1 MQVLKTY
8 YNDSQMTDSNSLVN
22 ALMEKPE
29 ELSPIITHLA
39 GREEKKFPLS
49 FLTEGVG
56 NTRSINRFEY
66 EYRVKTHEVNVRPVV
81 RAGGSAA
88 GADPANVT
96 VGGNGTP
103 FTVVFPDK
111 WFIFPYTLVSQT
123 GKLARI
129 MAEPVQVSEGFEYT
143 LQQVEPGA
151 AGLSA
156 DADGTGDLAV
166 GALWGMLYANVGL
179 DFSRGN
185 ASNWTAPG
193 MVRSKIGTIRK
204 SYQFS
209 GNAKDYVAEFELPL
223 KEGSSTKLWMDYEE
237 YRHML
242 KFKEECEMYYWYGQ
256 RTHDDAGR
264 TTMVDENGQ
273 PVISGPGLFEQ
284 IINKDTYSTLT
295 QQKIEDTIGDLFYG
309 MTDATDKQVTL
320 FTGVGGAREF
330 DKAMRNYYSSGT
342 GTGSA
347 GANRSYLTTS
357 ESKFITGSGR
367 NLGITG
373 YFTSYDHIDGH
384 TVNVVKVPLFD
395 HGPVAQASKKHP
407 ETGLPLESYRM
418 TFVDQSSYDG
428 ENNLQ
433 MINKKGREMLRW
445 CVAGSVVPKGFA
457 ETDTRASDVDGAS
470 VHMLKTAGILL
481 RRFDTSLDL
490 TCTAS

>member
-1 MQVLKTY
+1 MQVLKSY
-8 YNDSQMTDSNSLVN
+8 YNDQQMTDTNSLVN

-49 FLTEGVG
+49 FLSEGVG
-56 NTRSINRFEY
+56 NTRSIDRFEY

-81 RAGGSAA
+81 SAA
-88 GADPANVT
+88 PGGVVG
-96 VGGNGTP
+96 VGGAT
-103 FTVVFPDK
+103 FTLTFPDK
-111 WFIFPYTLVSQT
+111 WFIFPYTLVSQE
-123 GKLARI
+123 GNLARI
-129 MAEPVQVSEGFEYT
+129 MEEPKPVSGGYEYT
-143 LQQVEPGA
+143 LKIVSPDTASISIAEATP
-151 AGLSA
+151 
-156 DADGTGDLAV
+156 
-166 GALWGMLYANVGL
+166 GALWGMLFANVGI

-185 ASNWTAPG
+185 ASNWSAPG
-193 MVRSKIGTIRK
+193 LVRSKIGTVRK
-204 SYQFS
+204 SYHFS
-209 GNAKDYVAEFELPL
+209 GNAKDYVAEFTLPL

-242 KFKEECEMYYWYGQ
+242 KFKEECEMYYWYGSK
-256 RTHDDAGR
+256 TYDDKGANK
-264 TTMVDENGQ
+264 MLDENGQ

-295 QQKIEDTIGDLFYG
+295 QNKIEEVIGDLFYG

-330 DKAMRNYYSSGT
+330 DKALRNYYSADG
-342 GTGSA
+342 
-347 GANRSYLTTS
+347 NRYLQTT

-384 TVNVVKVPLFD
+384 RVNVVKVPLFD

-407 ETGLPLESYRM
+407 ESGLPLESYRM

-445 CVAGSVVPKGFA
+445 CVAGSVVPKGFT

>member
-8 YNDSQMTDSNSLVN
+8 YNDSQMTDTNSLVN

-56 NTRSINRFEY
+56 NTRSIDRYEY

-81 RAGGSAA
+81 RSVNAGTDTNV
-88 GADPANVT
+88 GA
-96 VGGNGTP
+96 NGTP
-103 FTVVFPDK
+103 FEVVFPDK
-111 WFIFPYTLVSQT
+111 WFIFPYTLVSQS
-123 GKLARI
+123 GELARI
-129 MAEPVQVSEGFEYT
+129 MKDPEPVGEGWKYT
-143 LQQVEPGA
+143 LQLVKPNAGGLSTA
-151 AGLSA
+151 AGE
-156 DADGTGDLAV
+156 DLAA
-166 GALWGMLYANVGL
+166 GALWGMLFANVGI

-193 MVRSKIGTIRK
+193 LVRSKIGTVRK

-209 GNAKDYVAEFELPL
+209 GNAKDYVAQFDLPL

-256 RTHDDAGR
+256 RTHDDNGR
-264 TTMVDENGQ
+264 TQMTDENGQ
-273 PVISGPGLFEQ
+273 PVVSGPGLFEQ
-284 IINKDTYSTLT
+284 IINKDTYSSLT
-295 QQKIEDTIGDLFYG
+295 QRKIEDVIGDLFYG

-330 DKAMRNYYSSGT
+330 DKALRAYYANGVSGT
-342 GTGSA
+342 GVTT
-347 GANRSYLTTS
+347 GANVNSYLRTT

-367 NLGITG
+367 SLGVTG

-407 ETGLPLESYRM
+407 ESGLPLESYRM
-418 TFVDQSSYDG
+418 VFVDQSNYDG

-445 CVAGSVVPKGFA
+445 AVAGSVVPKGFR
-457 ETDTRASDVDGAS
+457 ETDTRASDIDGAS

-490 TCTAS
+490 QCTAS

>member
-1 MQVLKTY
+1 MQVLKSY
-8 YNDSQMTDSNSLVN
+8 YNDQQMTDTNSLVN

-81 RAGGSAA
+81 STAPGAVVGAGGA
-88 GADPANVT
+88 T
-96 VGGNGTP
+96 
-103 FTVVFPDK
+103 FTLTFPDK
-111 WFIFPYTLVSQT
+111 WFIFPYTLVSQE
-123 GKLARI
+123 GNLARI
-129 MAEPVQVSEGFEYT
+129 MEEPKPVSGGYEYT
-143 LQQVEPGA
+143 LKIVSPDTASISIAEASP
-151 AGLSA
+151 
-156 DADGTGDLAV
+156 
-166 GALWGMLYANVGL
+166 GALWGMLYANVGI

-185 ASNWTAPG
+185 ASNWSAPG
-193 MVRSKIGTIRK
+193 LVRSKIGTVRK
-204 SYQFS
+204 SYHFS
-209 GNAKDYVAEFELPL
+209 GNAKDYVAEFTLPM
-223 KEGSSTKLWMDYEE
+223 KEGSTTKLWMDYEE

-242 KFKEECEMYYWYGQ
+242 KFKEECEMYYWYG
-256 RTHDDAGR
+256 TKTYDDKGANK
-264 TTMVDENGQ
+264 MLDENGQ

-295 QQKIEDTIGDLFYG
+295 QNKIEEVIGDLFYG

-320 FTGVGGAREF
+320 YTGVGGAREF
-330 DKAMRNYYSSGT
+330 DKALRNYYSGT
-342 GTGSA
+342 P
-347 GANRSYLTTS
+347 YLQTT

-373 YFTSYDHIDGH
+373 YFNSYEHIDGH
-384 TVNVVKVPLFD
+384 RVNVVKVPLFD
-395 HGPVAQASKKHP
+395 HGPVAQASRKHP
-407 ETGLPLESYRM
+407 ESGLPLESYRM

-445 CVAGSVVPKGFA
+445 CVAGSVVPKGFT
-457 ETDTRASDVDGAS
+457 ETDTRASDIDGAS

-490 TCTAS
+490 QCTAS

>member
-8 YNDSQMTDSNSLVN
+8 YNDSQMTDTNSLVN

-81 RAGGSAA
+81 SVRAAA
-88 GADPANVT
+88 SQTSIGA
-96 VGGNGTP
+96 NGTT
-103 FTVVFPDK
+103 FQVTFPDK
-111 WFIFPYTLVSQT
+111 WFIFPYTLVSQS
-123 GKLARI
+123 GELARI
-129 MAEPVQVSEGFEYT
+129 MKDPEPTADGYEYT
-143 LQQVEPGA
+143 LQLVRPGS
-151 AGLSA
+151 AGLSNNA
-156 DADGTGDLAV
+156 GEDLAA
-166 GALWGMLYANVGL
+166 GALWGMLYANVGI

-185 ASNWTAPG
+185 ASNWAAPG
-193 MVRSKIGTIRK
+193 LVRSKIGTIRK

-209 GNAKDYVAEFELPL
+209 GNAKDYVAEFNLPT

-264 TTMVDENGQ
+264 TQMTDENGQ
-273 PVISGPGLFEQ
+273 PVVSGPGLFEQ

-295 QQKIEDTIGDLFYG
+295 QKKIENVIGDLFYG

-320 FTGVGGAREF
+320 YTGIGGAREF
-330 DKAMRNYYSSGT
+330 DRALRNYYSTGT
-342 GTGSA
+342 SSTSIGTGS
-347 GANRSYLTTS
+347 NYLTTT

-384 TVNVVKVPLFD
+384 SVNVVKVPLFD

-407 ETGLPLESYRM
+407 ESGLPLESYRM
-418 TFVDQSSYDG
+418 VFVDQSNYDG

-445 CVAGSVVPKGFA
+445 AVAGSVVPKGFK
-457 ETDTRASDVDGAS
+457 ESDTRASDIDGAS

-490 TCTAS
+490 QCTAS

>member
-1 MQVLKTY
+1 MALTQVLKTY
-8 YNDSQMTDSNSLVN
+8 YNDQQMTDTNSLVN

-56 NTRSINRFEY
+56 NTKSIDRFEY

-81 RAGGSAA
+81 TYGGPETNVGVGGSI
-88 GADPANVT
+88 
-96 VGGNGTP
+96 
-103 FTVVFPDK
+103 FRVVFPDK
-111 WFIFPYTLVSQT
+111 WFIFPYTLVSQS
-123 GKLARI
+123 GVLARI
-129 MAEPVQVSEGFEYT
+129 MEQPKPVSGGYEYT
-143 LQQVEPGA
+143 LKLVSPDQASMPVADVA
-151 AGLSA
+151 AG
-156 DADGTGDLAV
+156 
-166 GALWGMLYANVGL
+166 ALFGMLYANVGI

-185 ASNWTAPG
+185 ASNWAAPG
-193 MVRSKIGTIRK
+193 LVRSKIGTVRK
-204 SYQFS
+204 SYHMA
-209 GNAKDYVAEFELPL
+209 GNAKDYVAQFELPL
-223 KEGSSTKLWMDYEE
+223 REGSTTKLWMDYEE

-242 KFKEECEMYYWYGQ
+242 RFKEECEMYYWYGQ
-256 RTHDDAGR
+256 KTYASNGQNE
-264 TTMVDENGQ
+264 MLDENGQ

-295 QQKIEDTIGDLFYG
+295 QSKIENTIGDLFYG

-320 FTGVGGAREF
+320 YTGIGGAREF
-330 DKAMRNYYSSGT
+330 DKALRNYYS
-342 GTGSA
+342 GS
-347 GANRSYLTTS
+347 NYLQTT
-357 ESKFITGSGR
+357 ESKFITGTGR

-384 TVNVVKVPLFD
+384 RVNVVKVPLFD
-395 HGPVAQASKKHP
+395 HGPVAQASQKHP

-445 CVAGSVVPKGFA
+445 AVAGSVVPKGFA
-457 ETDTRASDVDGAS
+457 ESDTRASDIDGAS

-490 TCTAS
+490 QCVAS

>member
-1 MQVLKTY
+1 MALMQVLKTY
-8 YNDSQMTDSNSLVN
+8 YNDQQMTDTNSLVN

-56 NTRSINRFEY
+56 NTKSIGRYEF

-81 RAGGSAA
+81 ANTGDGTGGA
-88 GADPANVT
+88 
-96 VGGNGTP
+96 P
-103 FTVVFPDK
+103 FRLTFPDK

-123 GKLARI
+123 GVLARI
-129 MAEPVQVSEGFEYT
+129 MSEPRSVGNGYEYELQIVSPDVT
-143 LQQVEPGA
+143 SIP
-151 AGLSA
+151 SA
-156 DADGTGDLAV
+156 DRAA
-166 GALWGMLYANVGL
+166 GALWGMLFANVGI

-193 MVRSKIGTIRK
+193 LVRSKIGTVRK
-204 SYQFS
+204 SYHFS
-209 GNAKDYVAEFELPL
+209 GNAKDYVAEFTLPL
-223 KEGSSTKLWMDYEE
+223 KEGSSTNLWMDYEE

-242 KFKEECEMYYWYGQ
+242 KFKEECEMYYWYGNK
-256 RTHDDAGR
+256 TYDDKGANR
-264 TTMVDENGQ
+264 MLDENGQ

-295 QQKIEDTIGDLFYG
+295 QKKIEDTIGDLFYG

-320 FTGVGGAREF
+320 FTGIGGAREF
-330 DKAMRNYYSSGT
+330 DKALRAYYSNGVSSSSVSGNT
-342 GTGSA
+342 RG
-347 GANRSYLTTS
+347 YLQTT

-367 NLGITG
+367 SLGITG

-395 HGPVAQASKKHP
+395 HGPVAQASRKHP
-407 ETGLPLESYRM
+407 ESGLPLESYRM
-418 TFVDQSSYDG
+418 VFVDQSSYDG

-433 MINKKGREMLRW
+433 MLNKKGREMMRW
-445 CVAGSVVPKGFA
+445 CVAGSVVPKGFT
-457 ETDTRASDVDGAS
+457 ETDTRASDIDGAS

-490 TCTAS
+490 TCNAS

>member
-1 MQVLKTY
+1 MALTQVLKTY
-8 YNDSQMTDSNSLVN
+8 YNDQQMTDTNSLVN

-56 NTRSINRFEY
+56 NTKSIDRFEY
-66 EYRVKTHEVNVRPVV
+66 EYRVKTHETNVRPVSNATELTAAQG
-81 RAGGSAA
+81 AGGQIFKL
-88 GADPANVT
+88 T
-96 VGGNGTP
+96 
-103 FTVVFPDK
+103 FPDK
-111 WFIFPYTLVSQT
+111 WFIFPYTLVSQS
-123 GKLARI
+123 GVLARI
-129 MAEPVQVSEGFEYT
+129 MAQPQPVSGGYEYQLKIVSPD
-143 LQQVEPGA
+143 QASVPA
-151 AGLSA
+151 ADVGN
-156 DADGTGDLAV
+156 
-166 GALWGMLYANVGL
+166 GALWGQLFASVGI

-185 ASNWTAPG
+185 ASNWAAPG
-193 MVRSKIGTIRK
+193 LVRSKIGTVRK
-204 SYQFS
+204 SYHMS
-209 GNAKDYVAEFELPL
+209 GNAKDYVAQFELPTR
-223 KEGSSTKLWMDYEE
+223 EGSSTKLWMDYEE

-256 RTHDDAGR
+256 KTYDSNGQNE
-264 TTMVDENGQ
+264 MIDENGQ
-273 PVISGPGLFEQ
+273 PVLAGPGLFEQ

-295 QQKIEDTIGDLFYG
+295 QSKIENVIGDLFYG

-320 FTGVGGAREF
+320 YTGIGGAREF
-330 DKAMRNYYSSGT
+330 DKALRNYYSGT
-342 GTGSA
+342 G
-347 GANRSYLTTS
+347 NSYLQTT

-384 TVNVVKVPLFD
+384 RVNVVKVPLFD

-407 ETGLPLESYRM
+407 ESGLPLESYRM

-445 CVAGSVVPKGFA
+445 AVAGSVVPKGFA
-457 ETDTRASDVDGAS
+457 ESDTRASDIDGAS

-490 TCTAS
+490 QCVAS

>member
-1 MQVLKTY
+1 MALQQVLKTY
-8 YNDSQMTDSNSLVN
+8 YNDQQMTDTNSLVN

-56 NTRSINRFEY
+56 NTRSIDRFEY

-81 RAGGSAA
+81 ASVGTGAGGSM
-88 GADPANVT
+88 
-96 VGGNGTP
+96 
-103 FTVVFPDK
+103 FTVTFPDK
-111 WFIFPYTLVSQT
+111 WFIFPYTLVSQS
-123 GKLARI
+123 GVLARI
-129 MAEPVQVSEGFEYT
+129 MEQPTPDGGGYKYT
-143 LQQVEPGA
+143 LKIVSPDVSTVPSTDVA
-151 AGLSA
+151 A
-156 DADGTGDLAV
+156 
-166 GALWGMLYANVGL
+166 GALWGMLYANVGI

-193 MVRSKIGTIRK
+193 LVRSKIGTVRK
-204 SYQFS
+204 SYHFA
-209 GNAKDYVAEFELPL
+209 GNAKDYVAQFTLPM
-223 KEGSSTKLWMDYEE
+223 KDGQTTKLWMDYEE

-256 RTHDDAGR
+256 KTYDDKG
-264 TTMVDENGQ
+264 TNQMLDENGQ

-295 QQKIEDTIGDLFYG
+295 QKKIEDVIGDLFYG

-320 FTGVGGAREF
+320 YTGIGGAREF
-330 DKAMRNYYSSGT
+330 DKALRNYYSGT
-342 GTGSA
+342 NNT
-347 GANRSYLTTS
+347 YLQTT
-357 ESKFITGSGR
+357 EAKFITGSGR

-384 TVNVVKVPLFD
+384 RVNVVKVPLFD
-395 HGPVAQASKKHP
+395 HGPVAQASAKHP
-407 ETGLPLESYRM
+407 ESGLPLESYRM

-445 CVAGSVVPKGFA
+445 AVAGSVVPKGFT
-457 ETDTRASDVDGAS
+457 ETDTRASDIDGAS

-490 TCTAS
+490 QCVAS

>member
-1 MQVLKTY
+1 MALTQVLKTY
-8 YNDSQMTDSNSLVN
+8 YNDAQMTDTNSLVN
-22 ALMEKPE
+22 ALQEKPE

-56 NTRSINRFEY
+56 NTKSINRFEY
-66 EYRVKTHEVNVRPVV
+66 EYRVKTHDINVRPVV
-81 RAGGSAA
+81 ATGLPASQTTI
-88 GADPANVT
+88 GAD
-96 VGGNGTP
+96 GTP
-103 FTVVFPDK
+103 FRVTFPDK
-111 WFIFPYTLVSQT
+111 WFIFPYTLVSQS
-123 GKLARI
+123 GALARI
-129 MAEPVQVSEGFEYT
+129 MAEPVPAAGGFEYT
-143 LQQVEPGA
+143 LQLIEPGSAGISNNAGEDLA
-151 AGLSA
+151 AGA
-156 DADGTGDLAV
+156 M
-166 GALWGMLYANVGL
+166 WGMLYANVGV

-193 MVRSKIGTIRK
+193 LVRSKIGTIRK

-209 GNAKDYVAEFELPL
+209 GNAKEYVAEFNLPT
-223 KEGSSTKLWMDYEE
+223 KNGGKTKLWMDYEE

-256 RTHDDAGR
+256 KTHDDNGR
-264 TTMVDENGQ
+264 TQMVDENGQ
-273 PVISGPGLFEQ
+273 PVVSGPGLLEQ

-295 QQKIEDTIGDLFYG
+295 EDKINNVIGDLFYG

-320 FTGVGGAREF
+320 YTGVGGAREF
-330 DKAMRNYYSSGT
+330 DKAMKAYYG
-342 GTGSA
+342 GSTN
-347 GANRSYLTTS
+347 GGVFERSTNTS
-357 ESKFITGSGR
+357 EKFITGSGR

-373 YFTSYDHIDGH
+373 YFTSYEHIDGH
-384 TVNVVKVPLFD
+384 TVNVVKSPLFD

-407 ETGLPLESYRM
+407 LTGLPLESYRM
-418 TFVDQSSYDG
+418 VFVDQSNYDG

-445 CVAGSVVPKGFA
+445 AVAGSVVPKGFS
-457 ETDTRASDVDGAS
+457 ESDTRASDIDGAS